1 MRRMRLLMLALGL
14 FAPLCYAQQHYTEA
28 GCILLFD
35 QMQRFSAY
43 PQRASYREAKRQ
55 YDKYCYN
62 QVLKPGAQV
71 ETAASDP
78 RRINAATRPLESPDT
93 ALVAV
98 NPAKAGVNTAAVPAA
113 VTAAPSLP
121 SAPAQPAQCA
131 AVAQLSRPTERVIQ
145 TLPLALQPLFLLERL
160 LLYNTAQRYC

>member
-62 QVLKPGAQV
+62 QVLKPDAQV

-98 NPAKAGVNTAAVPAA
+98 NHAKAGVNTAAVPAA
-113 VTAAPSLP
+113 PSLP
-121 SAPAQPAQCA
+121 SAPEQPAQCA
-131 AVAQLSRPTERVIQ
+131 AVAQLSRPTERVLQ

-160 LLYNTAQRYC
+160 LLHNTAQRHC